1 MLPRTLSSARVWSRR
16 ALSAATLALPSIC
29 SANVFNGGSG
39 VRAFTNPSVANLATG
54 SFLAQPLGDNLVLQT
69 LPSSSHT
76 STLPQ
81 NFSRTDTYDLGF
93 DSDSNE
99 EVFTDISW
107 VASMNSSTSATA
119 APGVLHL
126 FASAQASLA
135 PPTLNVLDTQ
145 DNTLLLENPLKPWA
159 SSEVSAEFQDTL
171 TVTSLTLPA
180 GTTVDLRSTLNV
192 HATAFADPDASY
204 NITCALAVGHKNVG
218 SMANPDPNAPN
229 PDAFSFYRDILNPN
243 SPETLVN
250 YPTAIIHTFVG
261 DHLTFD
267 LNAVAHA
274 GVPTGAVN
282 SDNPALSA
290 TVDMANTVFLNLDPL
305 TPGAS
310 YTTETGTSYLTPA
323 PEPASLTLLSL
334 ALIHLPL
341 RRRQGNP

>member
-1 MLPRTLSSARVWSRR
+1 MLPRTLSSARASSCRV
-16 ALSAATLALPSIC
+16 LSAAALALPSLC
-29 SANVFNGGSG
+29 FANVFNGGSG
-39 VRAFTNPSVANLATG
+39 VRAFANSSVADLATG
-54 SFLAQPLGDNLVLQT
+54 SFFVQRLGDNLLLET

-76 STLPQ
+76 ATLPQ

-93 DSDSNE
+93 DVASNS
-99 EVFTDISW
+99 EVSTQVSW
-107 VASMNSSTSATA
+107 VTSMNSSTSATA

-145 DNTLLLENPLKPWA
+145 DNTLLLANPLKPWA

-171 TVTSLTLPA
+171 TVTSLTLPT
-180 GTTVDLRSTLNV
+180 GTPVDLRSTLNV
-192 HATAFADPDASY
+192 HATAAADPDASY
-204 NITCALAVGHKNVG
+204 NITCSLIVGHKNVG
-218 SMANPDPNAPN
+218 AMANPDPNAPN
-229 PDAFSFYRDILNPN
+229 PSAFSFYQDILNPN

-274 GVPTGAVN
+274 SVPTGAVN

-290 TVDMANTVFLNLDPL
+290 TVDMSNTVFLHLDPL

-310 YTTETGTSYLTPA
+310 FTTETGTNYFTAA

-334 ALIHLPL
+334 ALIPLTL
-341 RRRQGNP
+341 RRRP